1 MSTHYGMPR
10 NENDVFAALNFEV
23 KNEELIETGSIT
35 FPDGYCIELVKDRFG
50 SPALCG
56 SRNKKFL
63 QRIKRAG
70 HVFVPPIIAPSV
82 LEALTFPQ
90 KRTDCGS
97 IAEMFGEIGN
107 FFLSYGVSEDAARAC
122 TYFAFAS

>member
-10 NENDVFAALNFEV
+10 NENDVLAALNYEEE
-23 KNEELIETGSIT
+23 NEELLETGSIT
-35 FPDGYCIELVKDRFG
+35 FPDGYCIELVKDHLG
-50 SPALCG
+50 SLALCG

-70 HVFVPPIIAPSV
+70 HAFVPPNLAPSV

-97 IAEMFGEIGN
+97 TVEMFGG
-107 FFLSYGVSEDAARAC
+107 
-122 TYFAFAS
+122 